1 MDILLMESI
10 QDQVLDLFKD
20 EISTRLDK
28 NWKEIPLELDYDLF
42 DAPGDDLHDA
52 LNKFEQKFN
61 VDLSSVKWSC
71 YFPWENTP
79 MLTRWFKVK
88 REDVEKTR
96 KPLTIKM
103 FAESAKAGKWLYD

>member
-1 MDILLMESI
+1 MKSI

-52 LNKFEQKFN
+52 LNKFEQN
-61 VDLSSVKWSC
+61 LMLI
-71 YFPWENTP
+71 FPVLNGRVIS
-79 MLTRWFKVK
+79 LGRI
-88 REDVEKTR
+88 
-96 KPLTIKM
+96 LQC
-103 FAESAKAGKWLYD
+103 

>member
-1 MDILLMESI
+1 MQKLHL
-10 QDQVLDLFKD
+10 V
-20 EISTRLDK
+20 
-28 NWKEIPLELDYDLF
+28 DYELF

-79 MLTRWFKVK
+79 MLTRWFKVHP
-88 REDVEKTR
+88 DNAV
-96 KPLTIKM
+96 PQVYL
-103 FAESAKAGKWLYD
+103 AP

>member
-1 MDILLMESI
+1 MKSI

-52 LNKFEQKFN
+52 LNKFEQN
-61 VDLSSVKWSC
+61 LMLI
-71 YFPWENTP
+71 FPVLNGRVIS
-79 MLTRWFKVK
+79 LGRV
-88 REDVEKTR
+88 
-96 KPLTIKM
+96 LQC
-103 FAESAKAGKWLYD
+103 

>member
-1 MDILLMESI
+1 MKSI

-42 DAPGDDLHDA
+42 DAPGDDLLDA

-79 MLTRWFKVK
+79 MLTRWFGNDSNLLIVFYVQIMPDDFVMQLH
-88 REDVEKTR
+88 R
-96 KPLTIKM
+96 
-103 FAESAKAGKWLYD
+103 F